1 MKNPLNF
8 STGVLCGSCDSGFT
22 ELLFTAQCIPDE
34 RCNPAPFW
42 ITYLLMG
49 LAYVLLCVA
58 LAWMTLWVNHGRSRS
73 LPDQRIT
80 FSGQNV
86 EVETVSDTAQLTV
99 KEPLTSDGGENGKP
113 FKNFKRNGYC
123 ALKKT

>member
-1 MKNPLNF
+1 MSHLQLDQLKNPLNI
-8 STGVLCGSCDSGFT
+8 SAGALCGSCDSGFT

-34 RCNPAPFW
+34 RCNPAPLW

-49 LAYVLLCVA
+49 FAYVLLCVA
-58 LAWMTLWVNHGRSRS
+58 LAWMTLKVNHGRSRS

-99 KEPLTSDGGENGKP
+99 KEPLASDGGESGK
-113 FKNFKRNGYC
+113 
-123 ALKKT
+123 